1 MNTRERTPEE
11 RPVGSA
17 PAAGATGGSGTGE
30 LQARASEL
38 LEAGDRA
45 IARALSEDSARFLSQ
60 NRQSGGQ

>member
-1 MNTRERTPEE
+1 MNTRERRPEE
-11 RPVGSA
+11 RPVGSV
-17 PAAGATGGSGTGE
+17 PAAGATGGSGSGE

>member
-1 MNTRERTPEE
+1 MNTRERRPEE

-17 PAAGATGGSGTGE
+17 PAAGGSGPGE